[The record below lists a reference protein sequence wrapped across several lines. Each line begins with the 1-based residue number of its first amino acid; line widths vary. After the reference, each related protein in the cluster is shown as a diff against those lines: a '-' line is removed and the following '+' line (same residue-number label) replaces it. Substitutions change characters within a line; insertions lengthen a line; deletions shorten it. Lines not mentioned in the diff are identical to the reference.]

1 MLPFFSLH
9 SDELFYSACARYHI
23 WSRNTSQQ
31 QTFKDLFG
39 GERGAASID
48 FPNGLNFFCKQLPG
62 DAYTPEQIIEKHTLY
77 PFFRPFLPKTRA
89 DKVIQMMINGSEGK
103 KGVIHY
109 VLGVVASTVKNPEFL
124 RFCPRCINEDH
135 ERVGEAYW
143 HRHHQVPGI
152 FACIFHKCRLV
163 DSAVRFSSDR
173 SIQAFEDITRVLQK
187 SEYSH
192 ENHDISNLEWEMTK
206 SIYWILENGMLNF
219 SEEELKKKYYS
230 ELAQKG
236 FLTAGGNVKKHIV
249 NHLHTHYGSEL
260 LERIGCSVIQ
270 TDHNWLSKMLRGS
283 PAHPL
288 RHVLLMNCLNVTPE
302 KFFYNEDLYHPF
314 GKGPWACLNPA
325 ANHYKEKVIVDCE
338 ITACF
343 KTRKPVGTFKC
354 SCGFI
359 FARLGPDQDEA
370 DVYRIGRIKEFG
382 SVWLE
387 KLTKMKKEKTSNAKI
402 ATILN
407 VDRRTVKKQF
417 DKLNAISEDPFHDE
431 IASESILKKYRAQ
444 WLSTMRANPS
454 KSKNEIRKIASREFI
469 WLYRNDRQWLDQNS
483 PKLLRRDKYGGDNR
497 VDWIKRDKDLAEEIS
512 CAAKKLLMSI
522 QKPIRVTQYTL
533 GKLIGKTGLVQ
544 NNLEK
549 LPRTKYTISL
559 YTETVEDFQIR
570 RVKYVAEQLRLNG
583 EKMNRSSIIRIA
595 GLGVSFSE
603 EVNNEVINQ
612 LNQ

>member
-1 MLPFFSLH
+1 M
-9 SDELFYSACARYHI
+9 
-23 WSRNTSQQ
+23 
-31 QTFKDLFG
+31 
-39 GERGAASID
+39 
-48 FPNGLNFFCKQLPG
+48 
-62 DAYTPEQIIEKHTLY
+62 
-77 PFFRPFLPKTRA
+77 
-89 DKVIQMMINGSEGK
+89 
-103 KGVIHY
+103 
-109 VLGVVASTVKNPEFL
+109 
-124 RFCPRCINEDH
+124 
-135 ERVGEAYW
+135 
-143 HRHHQVPGI
+143 
-152 FACIFHKCRLV
+152 
-163 DSAVRFSSDR
+163 
-173 SIQAFEDITRVLQK
+173 
-187 SEYSH
+187 
-192 ENHDISNLEWEMTK
+192 
-206 SIYWILENGMLNF
+206 
-219 SEEELKKKYYS
+219 
-230 ELAQKG
+230 
-236 FLTAGGNVKKHIV
+236 

-431 IASESILKKYRAQ
+431 IASESILK
-444 WLSTMRANPS
+444 S
-454 KSKNEIRKIASREFI
+454 IA
-469 WLYRNDRQWLDQNS
+469 
-483 PKLLRRDKYGGDNR
+483 
-497 VDWIKRDKDLAEEIS
+497 
-512 CAAKKLLMSI
+512 
-522 QKPIRVTQYTL
+522 
-533 GKLIGKTGLVQ
+533 
-544 NNLEK
+544 
-549 LPRTKYTISL
+549 
-559 YTETVEDFQIR
+559 
-570 RVKYVAEQLRLNG
+570 LNG
-583 EKMNRSSIIRIA
+583 
-595 GLGVSFSE
+595 
-603 EVNNEVINQ
+603 
-612 LNQ
+612 